1 MEHPVKDLITEEAVA
16 TLIDGFINRTLPPAQ
31 WTHEAHLIIGLWFN
45 YNHSALEAICF
56 LRSGIISYNISS
68 GGSNTPEK
76 GYHETL
82 TLFWSR
88 ILNDFVK
95 NNSGLRLVELCDKF
109 LKSEW
114 SAKELPL
121 QYYSHDVLF
130 SLQARA
136 TWVPP
141 NRRNL

>member
-1 MEHPVKDLITEEAVA
+1 MPFPVKDFITKEGISNLIE
-16 TLIDGFINRTLPPAQ
+16 GFERRTLPAAQ
-31 WTHEAHLIIGLWFN
+31 WTHEAHLITGLWYNF
-45 YNHSALEAICF
+45 NHSALEAICI

-68 GGSNTPEK
+68 GGINTPEK

-88 ILNDFVK
+88 ILSDFVTR
-95 NNSGLRLVELCDKF
+95 NQGLTLVELCDKF

-114 SAKELPL
+114 SSKDLPL
-121 QYYSHDVLF
+121 QYYSRDLLF

-136 TWVPP
+136 LWVAPDL
-141 NRRNL
+141 RNL